1 MRRIVER
8 DRLERRERNS
18 SEARVRERKQTS
30 SLTSLLDEDGTKKP
44 RAREWETET
53 YKRQGEIEKEIEGKT
68 DKERILELW

>member
-1 MRRIVER
+1 MER

-18 SEARVRERKQTS
+18 SEARVRETKQTS
-30 SLTSLLDEDGTKKP
+30 SLTSLLDEDDTKKP

-53 YKRQGEIEKEIEGKT
+53 YKRQGEVKKEIGGGKT